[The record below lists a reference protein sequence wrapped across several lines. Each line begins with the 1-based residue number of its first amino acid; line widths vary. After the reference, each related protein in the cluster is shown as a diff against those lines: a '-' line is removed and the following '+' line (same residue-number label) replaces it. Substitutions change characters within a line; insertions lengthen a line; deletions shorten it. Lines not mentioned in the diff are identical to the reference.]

1 MMYCSDCGSKLKKC
15 TTYHTSKKHG
25 RYAVVSY
32 SCNYY
37 ANHGKSVCTS
47 HHIMRELIESLVL
60 ADIRARVKLV
70 VEDEDTARQMYL
82 QQKNSLYE
90 KQSADNMKLL
100 ITAENHIKELDTIIS
115 RTYEE
120 RMLGRLPEEL
130 STKMLEKYLAEH
142 KELVTQVDEIK
153 NRKQQF
159 NKETH
164 DVEMFIQRLKKYV
177 DVQELTLEMCLE
189 LIEYIVVYERPEKY
203 GAPRKIDIYYKFIDN
218 HLVDG
223 RNLYLPQNNVKINK

>member
-1 MMYCSDCGSKLKKC
+1 
-15 TTYHTSKKHG
+15 
-25 RYAVVSY
+25 
-32 SCNYY
+32 
-37 ANHGKSVCTS
+37 
-47 HHIMRELIESLVL
+47 MRELIESLVL
-60 ADIRARVKLV
+60 ADIRAGAKLV

-90 KQSADNMKLL
+90 KQSADNMKLM
-100 ITAENHIKELDTIIS
+100 ITAENRIKELDTIIS

-142 KELVTQVDEIK
+142 KELVAKVDEIK
-153 NRKQQF
+153 NSEQQF
-159 NKETH
+159 KKETH

-177 DVQELTLEMCLE
+177 DVQELTREMCLD

>member
-1 MMYCSDCGSKLKKC
+1 
-15 TTYHTSKKHG
+15 
-25 RYAVVSY
+25 
-32 SCNYY
+32 
-37 ANHGKSVCTS
+37 
-47 HHIMRELIESLVL
+47 MRELIESLVL
-60 ADIRARVKLV
+60 ADIRVRAKLV
-70 VEDEDTARQMYL
+70 VEDEETARQMYL

-90 KQSADNMKLL
+90 KQNADNMKLL
-100 ITAENHIKELDTIIS
+100 ITAENRIKELDTIIS

-142 KELVTQVDEIK
+142 KALVAQVDEIK
-153 NRKQQF
+153 NSEQQF

-177 DVQELTLEMCLE
+177 DVQELTREMCLE

-218 HLVDG
+218 HLVDR
-223 RNLYLPQNNVKINK
+223 RNLYCKLTGKTSKAVKAEQKR